1 MNMKDKL
8 IGAGLV
14 LLAFGPLGS
23 AAASASSSTPPAVRA
38 ETTVKKAVAPEPVS
52 ATDKDTTQ
60 SGDQTTPDVPGA
72 TETLDPNEKPDV
84 NEAPGTEKPDAKEAP
99 GTEKPDVNEAPG
111 TETKDAIETGSDGP
125 GGHADPLGQVDNQQ
139 DAKN

>member
-60 SGDQTTPDVPGA
+60 SGDQTTPDVPGTA
-72 TETLDPNEKPDV
+72 ETLDPN
-84 NEAPGTEKPDAKEAP
+84 EKPDAKEAP
-99 GTEKPDVNEAPG
+99 GTETKDTKEAPG